1 MKQSSF
7 GNAAPK
13 HRSIDVGANLLSQ
26 WAEEQA
32 KLRKEIARYGL
43 LLAAALML
51 GIGTTPWLW
60 KRGSAIVTKAASLK
74 TETAELDK
82 QLEDTDKARKAAQPI
97 VVVNEMC
104 ERTRKRFDFFRAQ
117 LERPLRA
124 GNARMVLSNVRCEVV
139 ATESHLVAQ
148 AFAEEEGAAE
158 AFARNAA
165 EEGAKVDGITTSRP
179 STLLGPSGLGFQYE
193 KRIGVPQ

>member
-43 LLAAALML
+43 LLAAATLMA
-51 GIGTTPWLW
+51 TVATPSLW
-60 KRGSAIVTKAASLK
+60 GRGNAAASKAASLRA
-74 TETAELDK
+74 ETTDLDK

-97 VVVNEMC
+97 LVVNEMC
-104 ERTRKRFDFFRAQ
+104 DRTRKGFDFFRAQ
-117 LERPLRA
+117 LERPLRS
-124 GNARMVLSNVRCEVV
+124 GNVRMALSNVRCEVV
-139 ATESHLVAQ
+139 AAQAHVIAQ
-148 AFAEEEGAAE
+148 AFAEDEGAAE
-158 AFARNAA
+158 AFAQNAA
-165 EEGAKVDGITTSRP
+165 EQGAKVDGITTSRP
-179 STLLGPSGLGFQYE
+179 STLLGPNGLGFQYE